1 MSIRDRALAVASS
14 QVGVREAGKNSGV
27 EVDAYLAS
35 VGLTPGFA
43 WCAAFVH
50 WCFHVAAVDAQE
62 RNPCPRTGG
71 ALHMRQLAEP
81 SEIVAEPAKAL
92 PGDVFT
98 IDHGKGLGHTG
109 FVELVRR
116 DGLLQ
121 TIEGNTNGGGGR
133 DGDGVY
139 RRTRQLAEI
148 NRGFLR
154 FGA

>member
-1 MSIRDRALAVASS
+1 MSVRERALAVASS
-14 QVGVREAGKNSGV
+14 QVGVRETGKNSGP

-50 WCFHVAAVDAQE
+50 WCFHVSAVDAQE

-81 SEIVAEPAKAL
+81 GEIVVDQVQ

-109 FVELVRR
+109 FVELVRE

-139 RRTRQLAEI
+139 RRTRTRAEI